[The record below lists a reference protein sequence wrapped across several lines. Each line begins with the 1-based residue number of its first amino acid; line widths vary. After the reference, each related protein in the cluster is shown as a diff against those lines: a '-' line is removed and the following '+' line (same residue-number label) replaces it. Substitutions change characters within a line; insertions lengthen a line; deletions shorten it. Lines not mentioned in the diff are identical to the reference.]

1 MNTSNK
7 VSDIAKALSLSERRV
22 QQLVQE
28 RVLPAPIN
36 SSYNLSLCVKAY
48 GQYLLEK
55 QMIKSNSGSDLA
67 TEKLRLLKAQAEKA
81 ELELEVLKDKYIEA
95 SEVEFSWSN
104 LVLVFRARMLAIPS
118 KLVRPLASA
127 GSDFAKI
134 EQILE
139 DEIYDALTELS
150 KHGDEED
157 SANPSSQQKVD
168 SATEADSQRM
178 G

>member
-55 QMIKSNSGSDLA
+55 QMIKTGTSDLA

-81 ELELEVLKDKYIEA
+81 ELELEVLKDKYIEV

-118 KLVRPLASA
+118 KLVRPLAAA

-134 EQILE
+134 ERILE

-157 SANPSSQQKVD
+157 SANPSSQQETD
-168 SATEADSQRM
+168 PAPEADSQRM